1 MFYNSI
7 ISQFILFYTFY
18 IFVDFIPTWLISW
31 FSTFKLCTQTLLTSK
46 FTHKVIGVSSFYI
59 DLKVTKGL

>member
-31 FSTFKLCTQTLLTSK
+31 FSTFKLCMYSN
-46 FTHKVIGVSSFYI
+46 FV
-59 DLKVTKGL
+59 DLEVHT